1 MSGKDP
7 KKTSPINGTDSIA
20 RENGALPEGT
30 ILKERYQLEKVLGRG
45 GFGITYRALDRNV
58 QVSVAVKEY
67 LTGSGE
73 DTARAVKEAQIAAS
87 LYDLEGIVAV
97 RDYFVENGTAYI
109 VMEYVH
115 GISVK
120 QYVARHGRMSGEEV
134 LDGIRPLLQSIRKI
148 HEKGILHR
156 DISADNLM
164 ITSEGKLKLI
174 DFGAASMLD
183 PKREEHTVLIKRGFV
198 PVEQY
203 RAGEPL
209 GPWTDIY
216 SLCATIYFMI
226 TGMVPEDAMERWIN
240 DRITSLEEIY
250 GTGLTT
256 VQSRAIMKGLAV
268 RKEERYTDASAL
280 YRDLY
285 EDENLPRT
293 RKWFQTEELPDQ
305 ITSGHTRTLRQEAAA
320 FLKGK
325 GRTKHIWIPSAF
337 AAGVILFLAAGVWF
351 YLGKGSGHS
360 DKNSGALSGLP
371 ASTAVT
377 DTEKLSDMPPS
388 ATEKRQSLPPT
399 AKQTTDVERS
409 AEPAKT
415 SSSHKK
421 AGSNKIN
428 SSKADKKTDK
438 AADNK
443 RTATKTSGIS
453 ASGKKAAS
461 QNAGSGQKDVVKTS
475 KKPVVSRQ
483 PVKTAAPRKQ
493 KRRKHEF
500 EGNLDDLLW

>member
-1 MSGKDP
+1 MSGKEP
-7 KKTSPINGTDSIA
+7 KKNSPINGTDSIA
-20 RENGALPEGT
+20 RENGALPEET
-30 ILKERYQLEKVLGRG
+30 ILKERYQLQKVLGRG
-45 GFGITYRALDRNV
+45 GFGITYRALDQNV
-58 QVSVAVKEY
+58 QVPVAVKEY

-73 DTARAVKEAQIAAS
+73 DTARVMKEAQIAAS

-256 VQSRAIMKGLAV
+256 AQSQAIMKGLAV
-268 RKEERYTDASAL
+268 RKEERYQELGQLCQEQYSQEGVQKEKL
-280 YRDLY
+280 
-285 EDENLPRT
+285 
-293 RKWFQTEELPDQ
+293 WFRTEEVPHQILP
-305 ITSGHTRTLRQEAAA
+305 GHTQTLRREASEA
-320 FLKGK
+320 LRGK
-325 GRTKHIWIPSAF
+325 THISTCFVRIGRENII
-337 AAGVILFLAAGVWF
+337 
-351 YLGKGSGHS
+351 
-360 DKNSGALSGLP
+360 GA
-371 ASTAVT
+371 
-377 DTEKLSDMPPS
+377 
-388 ATEKRQSLPPT
+388 EKRC
-399 AKQTTDVERS
+399 RY
-409 AEPAKT
+409 
-415 SSSHKK
+415 
-421 AGSNKIN
+421 N
-428 SSKADKKTDK
+428 
-438 AADNK
+438 
-443 RTATKTSGIS
+443 
-453 ASGKKAAS
+453 
-461 QNAGSGQKDVVKTS
+461 
-475 KKPVVSRQ
+475 
-483 PVKTAAPRKQ
+483 
-493 KRRKHEF
+493 
-500 EGNLDDLLW
+500 

>member
-1 MSGKDP
+1 MSGKEP
-7 KKTSPINGTDSIA
+7 KKNSPINGTDSIA

-45 GFGITYRALDRNV
+45 GFGITYRALDQNV
-58 QVSVAVKEY
+58 QVPVAVKEY

-73 DTARAVKEAQIAAS
+73 DMARAMKEAQIAAS

-134 LDGIRPLLQSIRKI
+134 LEGIRPLLQSIRKI

-240 DRITSLEEIY
+240 DRIASLEEIY

-256 VQSRAIMKGLAV
+256 AQSKAIMKGLAV
-268 RKEERYTDASAL
+268 RKEERYTDVSEL

-285 EDENLPRT
+285 EDENLPRAG
-293 RKWFQTEELPDQ
+293 KWFQTEELPHQ
-305 ITSGHTRTLRQEAAA
+305 ILSGHTQTLRQEAAA

-325 GRTKHIWIPSAF
+325 GRMKHVWIRSAL
-337 AAGVILFLAAGVWF
+337 AAVVILFLVAGLWL
-351 YLGKGSGHS
+351 YLGKGNDHNV
-360 DKNSGALSGLP
+360 KNSGAMDGLP
-371 ASTAVT
+371 ASTAVA
-377 DTEKLSDMPPS
+377 DAEKRSGMTPD
-388 ATEKRQSLPPT
+388 ATEKRQSLPSESG
-399 AKQTTDVERS
+399 QTTDVEQS
-409 AEPAKT
+409 TEPAKP
-415 SSSHKK
+415 SPPKK
-421 AGSNKIN
+421 KSGSPQTD
-428 SSKADKKTDK
+428 SSKAGNKTDK
-438 AADNK
+438 AAD
-443 RTATKTSGIS
+443 
-453 ASGKKAAS
+453 KKAADKK
-461 QNAGSGQKDVVKTS
+461 AADKKAAVKTS
-475 KKPVVSRQ
+475 KKPVVSRG
-483 PVKTAAPRKQ
+483 PAKTAAPRKQ
-493 KRRKHEF
+493 NRQKQEF
-500 EGNLDDLLW
+500 ESDLDELLQ